1 VVAEGSAG
9 QASIVEV
16 AKIRLAGPHNLE
28 NVLAASLAAL
38 EWGVDPEVIGAAVA
52 AFSPLP
58 HRSTLIGEIDG
69 VRYIDD
75 SKATNPHA
83 TLSALQGLERVVL
96 IAGGRAKGLDL
107 SALAEH
113 AHRLVGVVAMG
124 EATDELEG
132 LFAGRVRFATAT
144 WVEEAVETAAG
155 WAAPGDT
162 VLLSPACSSLD
173 QYASYAERGDR
184 FAAAVARL
192 EQAGVR

>member
-1 VVAEGSAG
+1 
-9 QASIVEV
+9 
-16 AKIRLAGPHNLE
+16 
-28 NVLAASLAAL
+28 
-38 EWGVDPEVIGAAVA
+38 
-52 AFSPLP
+52 
-58 HRSTLIGEIDG
+58 
-69 VRYIDD
+69 
-75 SKATNPHA
+75 
-83 TLSALQGLERVVL
+83 
-96 IAGGRAKGLDL
+96 
-107 SALAEH
+107 
-113 AHRLVGVVAMG
+113 MG
-124 EATDELEG
+124 EATGELEG